1 MRVLIAPQEFKGSL
15 SADDAATAIAKGIRL
30 ARPAW
35 RRDVLPM
42 SDGGPGLLD
51 AVRHAVR
58 ADSYAAVVRDPLGNR
73 VLARYIRLIESG
85 DAVIEAA
92 LANGLWHLLPD
103 RLDALNASTEGVGDL
118 LLDAATLEPRRIVVG
133 VGGSATTDGGSGMAR
148 ALRARLE
155 DAKGREIAAG
165 GGALSK
171 LAAIMWTRPKA
182 FEAIDIVV
190 ATDVTNPLLGPN
202 GAAAV
207 YAPQKGASPEQV
219 ATLEAGLANFAN
231 VVERDLGIDVRAIAG
246 GGAAGGL
253 AAGLVAFLGARVVSG
268 FEMVAEATRLHERLA
283 AADMVITGEGRFDSQ
298 SLQGKVTGRVVEL
311 ARAAGKRVVVLA
323 GRVEATMEGAEI
335 RGLAGGRPLD
345 EGAAALA
352 EAVEAWAREATA

>member
-15 SADDAATAIAKGIRL
+15 SADEAATAIAKGIRL

-58 ADSYAAVVRDPLGNR
+58 ADSYAAVVRDPLGSR

-85 DAVIEAA
+85 DVVIEAA

-171 LAAIMWTRPKA
+171 LAAIMLMRPKA
-182 FEAIDIVV
+182 FDAINIVV
-190 ATDVTNPLLGPN
+190 ATDVANPLLGPN

-231 VVERDLGIDVRAIAG
+231 VVERDLE
-246 GGAAGGL
+246 
-253 AAGLVAFLGARVVSG
+253 ST
-268 FEMVAEATRLHERLA
+268 FERSRA
-283 AADMVITGEGRFDSQ
+283 AARRAGWRRVSSRFSARGSSRVSRWSRRRRACTNGSPPRTWSSPARGGSTASPCRGR
-298 SLQGKVTGRVVEL
+298 
-311 ARAAGKRVVVLA
+311 
-323 GRVEATMEGAEI
+323 
-335 RGLAGGRPLD
+335 
-345 EGAAALA
+345 
-352 EAVEAWAREATA
+352 